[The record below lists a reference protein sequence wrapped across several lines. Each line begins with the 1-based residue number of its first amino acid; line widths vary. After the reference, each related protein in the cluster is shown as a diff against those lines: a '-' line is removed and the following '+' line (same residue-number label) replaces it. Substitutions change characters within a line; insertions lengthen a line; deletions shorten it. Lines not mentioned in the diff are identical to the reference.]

1 MCLKINKYEKN
12 EMIKKK
18 LNILLTSVNRWQVT
32 VLMIEALSQLFSQF
46 IQMAASFKQKAV
58 DLPAVL

>member
-32 VLMIEALSQLFSQF
+32 VLMIEALSQLFNQF